1 MTTPSFLDKNC
12 MWTKYFMLKNLAVVL
27 EDTET
32 AYDLS
37 VNSRDNFKIPFR
49 VGRAFSKQH
58 QNQDKILTKNLTKS
72 STLKNKVK

>member
-12 MWTKYFMLKNLAVVL
+12 MWTKQFMLKNLAVVL

-37 VNSRDNFKIPFR
+37 LNNRDNFKIPLEQGGTFLTNIKTR
-49 VGRAFSKQH
+49 I
-58 QNQDKILTKNLTKS
+58 KI
-72 STLKNKVK
+72 